1 MARGLTICPS
11 PQQVSVSTQKVLVQ
25 QMELLGLEKR
35 ASELAVGVQYSS
47 ILVLLQFLAIW
58 SIGSPLTVYVR
69 TTTHASTGIQPEI
82 AISIALDRA

>member
-11 PQQVSVSTQKVLVQ
+11 PQQVSVSIQKVLVQ

-35 ASELAVGVQYSS
+35 VSELAVGVQYSS
-47 ILVLLQFLAIW
+47 ILVLLQFLTIW
-58 SIGSPLTVYVR
+58 SIGSPLTVCVR
-69 TTTHASTGIQPEI
+69 TTTHASTGIQSEI